1 MPARAIILKPQSQIK
16 KELGMDSDIVPPGI
30 LRLLGENFDP
40 AVGDEFDDE
49 EKLPSEL
56 EGIST
61 RTCVWVYSFQCLFDL
76 LATTGTTVMVPATE
90 CSNLYSLVT

>member
-1 MPARAIILKPQSQIK
+1 MLAHATTLRSPSQIK

-30 LRLLGENFDP
+30 LQLLGENFDP

-49 EKLPSEL
+49 EPLPSEL

-61 RTCVWVYSFQCLFDL
+61 RTNV
-76 LATTGTTVMVPATE
+76 
-90 CSNLYSLVT
+90 

>member
-1 MPARAIILKPQSQIK
+1 
-16 KELGMDSDIVPPGI
+16 MDSDIVPPGI
-30 LRLLGENFDP
+30 LKLLGENFDP

-61 RTCVWVYSFQCLFDL
+61 RACVLCVFVS
-76 LATTGTTVMVPATE
+76 V
-90 CSNLYSLVT
+90 LV